1 MSRAFLAILAAIAL
15 AFISVVGGCSEGQ
28 SGGSGE
34 NPSTIAASLT
44 YQGIPAKDRW
54 IDICYG
60 SGFSQEELLCTTSY
74 VTNAGLTDEQGQTTL
89 ESVPP
94 GPGELCVST
103 DYILPVRICEQPPG
117 LPLDPNLRCQS
128 DADCQGVPTQCV
140 CRFDKPDCGI
150 NLNGAACSTDA
161 ECTATNPDSVCSG
174 ICGGKKKNNY
184 FFQTV
189 GFCTS
194 TWEGTCSTQSC
205 SIGTCGDETEAP
217 CTITQ
222 GCGEGIECLFDECT
236 VDSDCDEPGAF
247 CGPPRT
253 CANDFECAVGAT
265 CLLPPDLQKFCSS
278 TGEICRSQEE
288 CPLGDSCAVPATV
301 CSVSGADCSANEP
314 CSGRNCS
321 VDTVS
326 CLTDGECA
334 GLRNVCSIS
343 ATTCIDDSECPSGE
357 TCEPQTCE
365 TETCVNRLPGTPCY
379 SKTGGLAETGG
390 CPTYCLTNPDQLCTT
405 AADCGLVCRYSL
417 DPCETDDNCAAK
429 ACTLTQTAC
438 TGQGVGQCSAQN
450 LCSETGEI
458 CVQNEDCPFK
468 ECSGTG
474 DPCFVAADCA
484 DQGKFCSNTGRA
496 CEETTDCTGDGECEA
511 QTCDPTQTCDRDLCR
526 RNRCIVNPAETCDQL
541 ESEEC
546 LRLNETTSLCADPL
560 PAAIELRN

>member
-15 AFISVVGGCSEGQ
+15 AFISAVGGCSEGQ

-44 YQGIPAKDRW
+44 YQGIPVEDRW
-54 IDICYG
+54 IDICNV

-74 VTNAGLTDEQGQTTL
+74 VANGGLTDEQGQTTL

-94 GPGELCVST
+94 GPAELCVST
-103 DYILPVRICEQPPG
+103 DYILPVRICEQPAG

-128 DADCQGVPTQCV
+128 DADCQGVPTECV

-161 ECTATNPDSVCSG
+161 ECTATNPDSFCSG
-174 ICGGKKKNNY
+174 ICGGKKENNY

-253 CANDFECAVGAT
+253 CANNFECAVGAT
-265 CLLPPDLQKFCSS
+265 CLLPPDLQKVCSS
-278 TGEICRSQEE
+278 TGANCRSQGE
-288 CPLGDSCAVPATV
+288 CPQGDGCAVPVTV
-301 CSVSGADCSANEP
+301 CSVNGAACSANNP
-314 CSGRNCS
+314 CTDRNCS
-321 VDTVS
+321 VDTVVS
-326 CLTDGECA
+326 CSTDGECA

-343 ATTCIDDSECPSGE
+343 ATTCLDDSECPSGE
-357 TCEPQTCE
+357 TCEAQTCE

-379 SKTGGLAETGG
+379 SVTGGIAQSGG
-390 CPTYCLTNPDQLCTT
+390 CPKYCGSDPSLVCNTVADCDSSTCRRTGDACSDDEPCVARVCAVTLEPCSSNPDCNGG
-405 AADCGLVCRYSL
+405 APGIAR
-417 DPCETDDNCAAK
+417 
-429 ACTLTQTAC
+429 
-438 TGQGVGQCSAQN
+438 
-450 LCSETGEI
+450 LCSESLTP
-458 CVQNEDCPFK
+458 CANSSQCP
-468 ECSGTG
+468 GG
-474 DPCFVAADCA
+474 
-484 DQGKFCSNTGRA
+484 
-496 CEETTDCTGDGECEA
+496 
-511 QTCDPTQTCDRDLCR
+511 
-526 RNRCIVNPAETCDQL
+526 ETCIRNNCAPNTCETPAGETCGQL
-541 ESEEC
+541 EDEAC
-546 LRLNETTSLCADPL
+546 LRLSETTSVCADPL
-560 PAAIELRN
+560 PATLELRN